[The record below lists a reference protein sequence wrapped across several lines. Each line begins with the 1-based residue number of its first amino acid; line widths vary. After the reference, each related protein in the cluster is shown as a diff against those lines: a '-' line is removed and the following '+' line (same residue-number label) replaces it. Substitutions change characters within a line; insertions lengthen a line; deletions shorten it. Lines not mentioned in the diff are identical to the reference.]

1 MLELLL
7 FLVDLLLFWIMVI
20 QFVASRFVK
29 MSSIA
34 ITITTI
40 GFIAVAVVAIVVNIR
55 RGNFE
60 TDDLSYADEDDEEDD
75 DDEDES
81 EEYFFEEDLI
91 KQQHPPHIQGV
102 PLGTPLFL
110 SKSTFLQKKIKK
122 GIDNPKNK
130 M

>member
-40 GFIAVAVVAIVVNIR
+40 GFIAVAVAAIVVNIR

-91 KQQHPPHIQGV
+91 KQ
-102 PLGTPLFL
+102 
-110 SKSTFLQKKIKK
+110 
-122 GIDNPKNK
+122 
-130 M
+130 